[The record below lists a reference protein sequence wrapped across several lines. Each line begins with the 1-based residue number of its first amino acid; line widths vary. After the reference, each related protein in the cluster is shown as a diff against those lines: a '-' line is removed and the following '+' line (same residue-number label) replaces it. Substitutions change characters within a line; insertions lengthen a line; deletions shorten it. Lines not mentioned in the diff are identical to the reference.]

1 MVEMAPT
8 PKEYTGAADFAVKAD
23 DGQYYAGT
31 LDEET
36 GEVSWDSSSTALAS
50 TDVNVAGGAQTQAVI
65 SSVETVAV
73 TAADVPEGFE
83 LLSDGEGSYV
93 LQGQDEFGNDA
104 TYEADV
110 QVNQTSGTITSISIA
125 QDADGK
131 DVQLTVDALST
142 LDNALSQIDSFR
154 SDLGAVQNR
163 FEDAITN
170 LSTNE
175 TNLSAARSRI
185 EDADYAMEVA
195 DMTRAQILQQAGTSV
210 LAQAN
215 QLPQN
220 VLSLLG

>member
-65 SSVETVAV
+65 SSVETVA
-73 TAADVPEGFE
+73 DVP
-83 LLSDGEGSYV
+83 EGSYV

-195 DMTRAQILQQAGTSV
+195 DMTRAQILQQA
-210 LAQAN
+210 N

>member
-23 DGQYYAGT
+23 DGT

-65 SSVETVAV
+65 SSVETVA
-73 TAADVPEGFE
+73 DVPEGFE

-110 QVNQTSGTITSISIA
+110 
-125 QDADGK
+125 
-131 DVQLTVDALST
+131 
-142 LDNALSQIDSFR
+142 R
-154 SDLGAVQNR
+154 H
-163 FEDAITN
+163 
-170 LSTNE
+170 
-175 TNLSAARSRI
+175 
-185 EDADYAMEVA
+185 YY
-195 DMTRAQILQQAGTSV
+195 
-210 LAQAN
+210 
-215 QLPQN
+215 
-220 VLSLLG
+220 

>member
-1 MVEMAPT
+1 MQHQQPAIISTTSKLMVEMAPT
-8 PKEYTGAADFAVKAD
+8 PKEYTGAADFAVKA
-23 DGQYYAGT
+23 
-31 LDEET
+31 DEET

-73 TAADVPEGFE
+73 TAADVPEG
-83 LLSDGEGSYV
+83 SY
-93 LQGQDEFGNDA
+93 
-104 TYEADV
+104 V

-195 DMTRAQILQQAGTSV
+195 DMTRAQILQQA
-210 LAQAN
+210 N

>member
-8 PKEYTGAADFAVKAD
+8 PKEYTGAADFAVKA
-23 DGQYYAGT
+23 
-31 LDEET
+31 DEET

-73 TAADVPEGFE
+73 TAADVPEG
-83 LLSDGEGSYV
+83 SY
-93 LQGQDEFGNDA
+93 
-104 TYEADV
+104 V

-195 DMTRAQILQQAGTSV
+195 DMTRAQILQQA
-210 LAQAN
+210 N

>member
-1 MVEMAPT
+1 MQHQQPAIISTTSKLMVEMAPT

-65 SSVETVAV
+65 SSVETVA
-73 TAADVPEGFE
+73 DVP
-83 LLSDGEGSYV
+83 EGSYV

-195 DMTRAQILQQAGTSV
+195 DMTRAQILQQA
-210 LAQAN
+210 N